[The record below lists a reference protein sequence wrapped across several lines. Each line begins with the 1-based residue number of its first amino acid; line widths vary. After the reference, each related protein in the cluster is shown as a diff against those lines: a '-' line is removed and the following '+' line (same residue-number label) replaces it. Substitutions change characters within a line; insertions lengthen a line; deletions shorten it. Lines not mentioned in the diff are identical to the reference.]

1 MALNFSDSCVFCLS
15 RFETFGNT
23 PDFKRLVGSRAK
35 TRLLYETKNFVVLPS
50 LGQIV
55 EGYLLIMPK
64 GHYRSFA
71 LLDEELFEEAESV
84 YSETETILRRTY
96 TRPIFYEHGMGY
108 SASGNG
114 CCVDHA
120 HIHAIP
126 VSLSLFACLQKEF
139 KWNNIQKLGD
149 LSRMVRGSHYLF
161 VQDSSQQKR
170 VYYASNV
177 KAQYI
182 RHLVAEQ
189 LGTPDKGDWMLYPG
203 VEELLATLRR
213 MSYWKQERTKSEQIM
228 TYSNMTY
235 S

>member
-1 MALNFSDSCVFCLS
+1 
-15 RFETFGNT
+15 
-23 PDFKRLVGSRAK
+23 
-35 TRLLYETKNFVVLPS
+35 VLPS

-84 YSETETILRRTY
+84 YSETEAILRRTY

-126 VSLSLFACLQKEF
+126 VSLSLFARLEQEF
-139 KWNNIQKLGD
+139 EWSNIQKLED
-149 LSRMVRGSHYLF
+149 LSRMVKGTHYLF

-182 RHLVAEQ
+182 RHIVAEQ

-203 VEELLATLRR
+203 VEEVLNTIRR
-213 MSYWKQERTKSEQIM
+213 LSLWRPRQKEPESRPVM
-228 TYSNMTY
+228 TYNG
-235 S
+235 